1 MRSKMG
7 PLSYKSAVA
16 SYEYNHYEGDLPIML
31 GTDRRGEVI
40 MGDLARMGNLLL
52 WGVGVELDDF
62 LEGLLVNLTS
72 RFSLDE
78 VGIVMMDF
86 AEWCTRFANIPH
98 LVEPLITDYR
108 QLPDVMPQLKE
119 LVRQRIV
126 KFREASVTN
135 FKEYNLKAKMLS
147 REGAG
152 PDGTGVEPMKR
163 ILVFMND
170 PAFLMGITK
179 TEKLFDEFLNYYAS
193 FPVRAVGVHLI
204 LASQPTDL
212 LRWKLFM
219 PGLMR
224 NRLEFLGADRVPLGE
239 GYDLQARE
247 WLEEYDN
254 MIYHGY
260 DTDEQGMFL
269 QRIVN

>member
-1 MRSKMG
+1 MK
-7 PLSYKSAVA
+7 A
-16 SYEYNHYEGDLPIML
+16 
-31 GTDRRGEVI
+31 
-40 MGDLARMGNLLL
+40 
-52 WGVGVELDDF
+52 
-62 LEGLLVNLTS
+62 
-72 RFSLDE
+72 
-78 VGIVMMDF
+78 
-86 AEWCTRFANIPH
+86 
-98 LVEPLITDYR
+98 
-108 QLPDVMPQLKE
+108 
-119 LVRQRIV
+119 
-126 KFREASVTN
+126 EASR
-135 FKEYNLKAKMLS
+135 
-147 REGAG
+147 REGAN
-152 PDGTGVEPMKR
+152 TGLEPMKR

-239 GYDLQARE
+239 EYDLQARE

-269 QRIVN
+269 QRIVY

>member
-1 MRSKMG
+1 MK
-7 PLSYKSAVA
+7 A
-16 SYEYNHYEGDLPIML
+16 
-31 GTDRRGEVI
+31 
-40 MGDLARMGNLLL
+40 
-52 WGVGVELDDF
+52 
-62 LEGLLVNLTS
+62 
-72 RFSLDE
+72 
-78 VGIVMMDF
+78 
-86 AEWCTRFANIPH
+86 
-98 LVEPLITDYR
+98 
-108 QLPDVMPQLKE
+108 
-119 LVRQRIV
+119 
-126 KFREASVTN
+126 EASR
-135 FKEYNLKAKMLS
+135 

-152 PDGTGVEPMKR
+152 ADGTGLEPMKR

-179 TEKLFDEFLNYYAS
+179 TEKLFDEFLCYYAS

-269 QRIVN
+269 QRIVY

>member
-1 MRSKMG
+1 MRSKMRL
-7 PLSYKSAVA
+7 LSYKGAVA

-52 WGVGVELDDF
+52 WGVGVE
-62 LEGLLVNLTS
+62 
-72 RFSLDE
+72 
-78 VGIVMMDF
+78 
-86 AEWCTRFANIPH
+86 
-98 LVEPLITDYR
+98 
-108 QLPDVMPQLKE
+108 
-119 LVRQRIV
+119 
-126 KFREASVTN
+126 
-135 FKEYNLKAKMLS
+135 
-147 REGAG
+147 
-152 PDGTGVEPMKR
+152 PMKM

-170 PAFLMGITK
+170 PAFLLGITK
-179 TEKLFDEFLNYYAS
+179 TEKLFDEFLCYYAS

-204 LASQPTDL
+204 LASQPTDI

-260 DTDEQGMFL
+260 DTDEKGMFL